1 MSTPCPRPS
10 SRPPSRLA
18 SLVSQII
25 QLWGVKGGGSARS
38 MAEDLHAEGKKL
50 PPVENED
57 ELMELI
63 QWDPPKIAAGD
74 ECAA

>member
-1 MSTPCPRPS
+1 
-10 SRPPSRLA
+10 
-18 SLVSQII
+18 
-25 QLWGVKGGGSARS
+25 